1 MIDRCRQ
8 SWIEFWQ
15 TTSPVPREA
24 VLLLADEVSHMDVEE
39 VARAEPADSDVD
51 VVPLRLG
58 RKNHAQ
64 CLPERGPPDPRP
76 ASAARYRAG
85 GIAQPL
91 ERLPAWPRGAMAGQT
106 AESPE
111 VLRIGVGDFLLEGV
125 VRRACGGSATTIR

>member
-1 MIDRCRQ
+1 MRKSLKERTRNDTLDR
-8 SWIEFWQ
+8 
-15 TTSPVPREA
+15 A
-24 VLLLADEVSHMDVEE
+24 L
-39 VARAEPADSDVD
+39 VARAIISLSRRTRATNALSSHAN
-51 VVPLRLG
+51 RA
-58 RKNHAQ
+58 KNHAQ